1 MLGAAALLGVAGV
14 LAWPI
19 IRGGDSNSDPAE
31 AGFSL
36 SREQTRD
43 VAAAL
48 TAAPSEP
55 GLSEWNSDLDWLSKK
70 SMSSQTFVPNTKPF
84 WHEQTPDLPL
94 PVPQTARS
102 EPETPRAAPVAPQPP
117 VAREAAP
124 EPARRAVHEAKHE
137 AVPTEPV
144 KPQAARPEATK
155 PEAARPEPAH
165 AAAARQPTPKPHRIA
180 ARPSYMEKV
189 VEQGDAGDV
198 KFRYRRQACT
208 PRHMVDVCYMPA
220 ENRRNI
226 VVERW

>member
-1 MLGAAALLGVAGV
+1 MSSYGRIRTRSYSNRRFATMLGAAALLGVTGV

-124 EPARRAVHEAKHE
+124 EPARRAVHEAKH
-137 AVPTEPV
+137 
-144 KPQAARPEATK
+144 
-155 PEAARPEPAH
+155 
-165 AAAARQPTPKPHRIA
+165 
-180 ARPSYMEKV
+180 
-189 VEQGDAGDV
+189 
-198 KFRYRRQACT
+198 
-208 PRHMVDVCYMPA
+208 
-220 ENRRNI
+220 
-226 VVERW
+226 